1 MTLIKV
7 LEHHGVVFAAAF
19 LMFMCTYTIMKKFAI
34 AIKPRA
40 RWMTPVLSLVDAW
53 ALTMVSSQLCLN
65 GLPTWIMGVIALGM
79 VLNLSILTV
88 DTWMARANYFSVF
101 LVTIICVYGIVNAGV
116 LLAQNI
122 MYSVEVV
129 ALEHAR
135 LSLVLLFTAFCIF
148 IFVHSKFYTV
158 KQMSELL
165 HDKHRSRLLLIYSIC
180 AGLVLIVSDA
190 PMVNM
195 VYNKEIPFD
204 IAITASVNLFLKNN
218 LILFSNY
225 LIQIFL
231 VRHLV
236 ASQMSDDLDTELL
249 QERRFRE
256 SSNSEKIFN
265 YRASVTKDY
274 LVEGMEHVSPDVYSP
289 GRSYQEMLQM
299 FAVSCVH
306 PEDWGLIT
314 ETGSIEYHLEMLKKN
329 PSYSVPLRVNPKGL
343 QEFLILGQR
352 QKEIVERM
360 QGDWIWIEF
369 QVTITQN
376 PDTGEIWE
384 YVSIVDINDR
394 MLEQSELNKA
404 AKTDAL
410 TGAYNRAAMEERIRA
425 ALGQKRNGSLF
436 MVDIDHFKQV
446 NDTLGH
452 QAGDEQLCQMVEI
465 LKGVFREEDI
475 IGRLGGDEF
484 CVFAPELNDERL
496 ICQRAEFLNSQ
507 GRQTLMAEDGEEIS
521 LSVSIGIAVA
531 PGGGETY
538 EELYKNAD
546 QALYD
551 AKESGRDTYRL
562 YVPHPLE
569 A

>member
-1 MTLIKV
+1 MTLMKV
-7 LEHHGVVFAAAF
+7 LEHHGVVFVAAF
-19 LMFMCTYTIMKKFAI
+19 LMFMCAYTVMKKFAI
-34 AIKPRA
+34 AVKPRA
-40 RWMTPVLSLVDAW
+40 RWMTLVLSLVDAW
-53 ALTMVSSQLCLN
+53 VITMVSRMCLD
-65 GLPTWIMGVIALGM
+65 GLPTWMMGLIALGM

-101 LVTIICVYGIVNAGV
+101 LVTIICVYGIANAGV
-116 LLAQNI
+116 LLFQNI
-122 MYSVEVV
+122 MYTFDFV
-129 ALEHAR
+129 ALDHAR
-135 LSLVLLFTAFCIF
+135 LSLVLLFTALCIF
-148 IFVHSKFYTV
+148 NFVHSKFYTV

-165 HDKHRSRLLLIYSIC
+165 HDKNRSRLLLIYSIC

-195 VYNKEIPFD
+195 VYDKEIPFD
-204 IAITASVNLFLKNN
+204 IAMTASLNLFLKNN
-218 LILFSNY
+218 LILFSNS
-225 LIQIFL
+225 LILVFL

-236 ASQMSDDLDTELL
+236 ASQMNDDLDTELL

-256 SSNSEKIFN
+256 SHNQEKIFN

-274 LVEGMEHVSPDVYSP
+274 LVEGMEQVSPDVYSP
-289 GRSYQEMLQM
+289 GRSYREMLQM

-314 ETGSIEYHLEMLKKN
+314 ETASIEYHLEMLKKN
-329 PSYSVPLRVNPKGL
+329 PSYSVPLRVNPRGI

-352 QKEIVERM
+352 QKEILERM

-376 PDTGEIWE
+376 PDTEEIWE
-384 YVSIVDINDR
+384 YVSMVNINDR

-404 AKTDAL
+404 ASTDAL

-425 ALGQKRNGSLF
+425 ALGRKRKGSLF
-436 MVDIDHFKQV
+436 MVDIDHFKKT

-452 QAGDEQLCQMVEI
+452 QAGDEQLCRVVKI

-484 CVFAPELNDERL
+484 CVFTPELNDERL
-496 ICQRAEFLNSQ
+496 ICQRADCLNSQ
-507 GRQTLMAEDGEEIS
+507 GRQTLIAEDGSKIP
-521 LSVSIGIAVA
+521 LSVSVGIAVV
-531 PGGGETY
+531 PQGGETY

-546 QALYD
+546 QALYE

-562 YVPHPLE
+562 YVPPSRE
-569 A
+569 E